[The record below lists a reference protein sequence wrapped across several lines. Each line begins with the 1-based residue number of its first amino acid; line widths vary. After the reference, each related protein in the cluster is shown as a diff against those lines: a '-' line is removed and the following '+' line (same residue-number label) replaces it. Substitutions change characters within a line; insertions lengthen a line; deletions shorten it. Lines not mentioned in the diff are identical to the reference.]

1 LSDIQQLELASGI
14 KDSLINAGF
23 LTIESILASNMTDL
37 SNKVGVDM
45 YMAQIILQEARS
57 FTWASIEEQ
66 PQLLTANPN
75 ASSVI
80 TTTVATID
88 KTKSNAN
95 AKHY

>member
-1 LSDIQQLELASGI
+1 MDIYI
-14 KDSLINAGF
+14 
-23 LTIESILASNMTDL
+23 
-37 SNKVGVDM
+37 
-45 YMAQIILQEARS
+45 AQIILQEARS
-57 FTWASIEEQ
+57 FTWASIKEQ

-75 ASSVI
+75 ASSDI